1 MTHFWVK
8 LSSPKKHI
16 EDLDAKVKHLGEK
29 RVTWEAQCLHAK
41 RFANNL
47 AIEFKTLNQDLSQF
61 TKERDEG
68 IAGKAHTKMLLQQAK
83 NEIYSKHVAGFK
95 MVLKLR

>member
-29 RVTWEAQCLHAK
+29 K
-41 RFANNL
+41 
-47 AIEFKTLNQDLSQF
+47 
-61 TKERDEG
+61 
-68 IAGKAHTKMLLQQAK
+68 
-83 NEIYSKHVAGFK
+83 VA
-95 MVLKLR
+95 